1 MENICRNCHNEITE
15 NFCANCGQKKY
26 KRIDK
31 KYILDELQYTVFHTN
46 KGLLYSLKRIL
57 RNPGKTAREFIDGNR
72 VNHYKP
78 ILLVFV
84 LSGIATFVSFKILKL
99 NEMMNAQFAQQKM
112 NSKFVGDLMSF
123 LSSYS
128 SLIMLLFIPF
138 FATLTRIAFRKWGHN
153 YYEHV
158 VMNAYV
164 LAFNTMVNILLIY
177 PIIYYFKDTPN
188 TFYFLAQFSMLI
200 VPLVLFWF
208 FKEFYKEKTIK
219 AIILKVLGIIGLAI
233 LGYLIFMI
241 VAGLIAVAIA
251 MLKGPEALEYLK
263 QK

>member
-1 MENICRNCHNEITE
+1 MENICRNCQNEITE

-46 KGLLYSLKRIL
+46 KGLLYSLKKIL

-84 LSGIATFVSFKILKL
+84 LSGLAAFVSFKILKL
-99 NEMMNAQFAQQKM
+99 NEMMNAQFSQQKM
-112 NSKFVGDLMSF
+112 NSKFAGDLMSF

-128 SLIMLLFIPF
+128 SLIMLLFIPY
-138 FATLTRIAFRKWGHN
+138 FAAVTRIAFRKWGHN

-158 VMNAYV
+158 VINAYV
-164 LAFNTMVNILLIY
+164 LAFNTMVSILFLY
-177 PIIYYFKDTPN
+177 PVMFYFKDTPD
-188 TFYFLAQFSMLI
+188 TFYSLTQLSMLI
-200 VPLVLFWF
+200 IPLVLVWF
-208 FKEFYKEKTIK
+208 FKEFYKEKTLKSVI
-219 AIILKVLGIIGLAI
+219 AKVLGIIVLAI
-233 LGYLIFMI
+233 VGYLIFMI
-241 VAGLIAVAIA
+241 VAGLIAFAIA